1 MTAGAW
7 ATDWNDT
14 KADFKEATGKSK
26 PETAKKIL
34 GKISVH
40 RTKVADA
47 LNDCDKA
54 WAVYKR
60 EINKILTFE
69 TEKDIGKQESAARE
83 ALNAFGRAVKAFRS
97 SKEAYL
103 PAVTKA
109 IDDDFEKN
117 DQVKTI
123 YYKSC
128 RLLEKTLD
136 SIDKEITAQQTYL
149 LTTLT
154 ETVKAAKEGKS
165 YADGRAI
172 ANATLKTSLVA
183 QLAQSR
189 KFTATLK
196 VVAMK
201 DMPKCIDT
209 FNRGVQDAIRN
220 VTQPLGNFAKQGY
233 IPPQVS
239 LTWLSARNDGGYKL
253 PVDTDN
259 QAFLQELRILDT
271 HLKAVSAWVEELPA

>member
-1 MTAGAW
+1 MTAGTW
-7 ATDWNDT
+7 ASDWNDT

-26 PETAKKIL
+26 PETAKKVL
-34 GKISVH
+34 SKISIH

-47 LNDCDKA
+47 LSECDKTWTA
-54 WAVYKR
+54 YVK
-60 EINKILTFE
+60 EVNKILTFK
-69 TEKDIGKQESAARE
+69 TEKEISKQESAAHE
-83 ALNAFGRAVKAFRS
+83 ALNVFGRAAKAFRT

-136 SIDKEITAQQTYL
+136 TIDKEIAAQQALL
-149 LTTLT
+149 LTQLQ
-154 ETVKAAKEGKS
+154 ESVKAAKQGKS
-165 YADGRAI
+165 MADGKAI
-172 ANATLKTSLVA
+172 ANATLKTSLIA

-201 DMPKCIDT
+201 DMPKCIEA
-209 FNRGVQDAIRN
+209 FNSGVQTAIRN
-220 VTQPLGNFAKQGY
+220 VTQPLVNFSKQGEA
-233 IPPQVS
+233 PPQAPM
-239 LTWLSARNDGGYKL
+239 TWLSARNDGRYKL
-253 PVDTDN
+253 ALDTDN
-259 QAFLQELRILDT
+259 PTFLNELKILDT
-271 HLKAVSAWVEELPA
+271 HFKAVSAWVEQLR